1 MKAVRFPHELKRGST
16 TVRIYCLKR
25 PATAHQAA
33 REVYTLAWY
42 AGDIRQTKQFSDL
55 ESAIEEGN
63 LKLDQLSAGKINAA
77 AEINIED
84 AAILDQARKI
94 AGDIPILAALQ
105 EWQKARSLA
114 GGELVLAAETWST
127 RHANLL
133 EQSTVTEA
141 VTRFLAAKTKDGY
154 ATEDT
159 QGSIFASLSNSV
171 LGAQSIGSVSCA
183 AIQAYLDAIPNR
195 TTRNTHRKR
204 IVTLWRWARSVD
216 LLPRD
221 MQTEAE
227 RTTRAKE
234 DASKIGIINA
244 TTMESWLALVRN
256 QSPADLPAL
265 VLSAFCGMRRVEV
278 HGQTWEAIN
287 LEEGH
292 LHVNAA
298 KEGTPANRLIP
309 LCSSAIQWLMICNDR
324 KGKVCD
330 GLAVDR
336 IRKLGKERKL
346 ELPEKGTRHSWISYR
361 LAETKDIAAT
371 ALEAGNSPQI
381 IRKHYLKLRTAA
393 QASLW
398 FGILPHKAKTTG
410 KSSSNKNAAKKS
422 ADIGSESAPLSITK

>member
-25 PATAHQAA
+25 PATAHQTA
-33 REVYTLAWY
+33 REVYTLSWY
-42 AGDIRQTKQFSDL
+42 AGDIRQTKQFADL
-55 ESAIEEGN
+55 DEAIEEGN

-77 AEINIED
+77 SEINIED

-94 AGDIPILAALQ
+94 TGDTPILAALQ
-105 EWQKARSLA
+105 EWQKARNLA
-114 GGELVLAAETWST
+114 GGELVLAAEAWSK

-159 QGSIFASLSNSV
+159 QGSIFASLSKSV
-171 LGAQSIGSVSCA
+171 LGAQSIGSVSSA

-195 TTRNTHRKR
+195 TSRNTHRKR

-234 DASKIGIINA
+234 DASEIGIIDA
-244 TTMESWLALVRN
+244 AILESWLALVHG
-256 QSPADLPAL
+256 QTPEDLPAL
-265 VLSAFCGMRRVEV
+265 ILSAFCGMRRVEV
-278 HGQTWEAIN
+278 HEQTWEAIN
-287 LEEGH
+287 LAEGH

-298 KEGTPANRLIP
+298 IFNSSRRTPAVVRSDFW
-309 LCSSAIQWLMICNDR
+309 CSR
-324 KGKVCD
+324 PVG
-330 GLAVDR
+330 
-336 IRKLGKERKL
+336 
-346 ELPEKGTRHSWISYR
+346 
-361 LAETKDIAAT
+361 
-371 ALEAGNSPQI
+371 
-381 IRKHYLKLRTAA
+381 
-393 QASLW
+393 
-398 FGILPHKAKTTG
+398 
-410 KSSSNKNAAKKS
+410 
-422 ADIGSESAPLSITK
+422 